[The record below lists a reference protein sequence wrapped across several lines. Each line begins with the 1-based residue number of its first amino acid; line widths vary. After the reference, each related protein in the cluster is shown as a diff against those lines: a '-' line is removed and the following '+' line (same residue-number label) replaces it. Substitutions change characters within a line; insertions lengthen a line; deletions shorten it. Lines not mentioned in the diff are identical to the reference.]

1 MATVIRLTRR
11 GRRNAPFYRI
21 GVFDVHTRRDGRAIE
36 NLGHYNPLAKEGDG
50 PQFELNVE
58 RAKYWISVGARPSA
72 TVASFL
78 KREGVTSVDKAKR
91 TERNRKRSAKRL
103 AAEKKSGK
111 LHGKAKKKA
120 AASAKASK

>member
-21 GVFDVHTRRDGRAIE
+21 GVFDVRTRRDGRAIE
-36 NLGHYNPLAKEGDG
+36 NLGHYNPLAKGDG

-78 KREGVTSVDKAKR
+78 KREGVAPVEKAKK
-91 TERNRKRSAKRL
+91 TDRNRKRSVKRL

-111 LHGKAKKKA
+111 LHGKTKKKA